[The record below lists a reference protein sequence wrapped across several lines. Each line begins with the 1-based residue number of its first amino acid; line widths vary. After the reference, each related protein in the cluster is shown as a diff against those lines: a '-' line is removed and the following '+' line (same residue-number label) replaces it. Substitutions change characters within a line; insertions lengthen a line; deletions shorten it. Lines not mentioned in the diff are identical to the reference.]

1 MSVPDQTAEGI
12 SLKQDAKHRRLNLFP
27 EAHIPPRSTLY
38 SLAPLGVGTPGIE
51 SLTSYVNRLAQ
62 VYHVGPRVLVA
73 QHILPHLSEAYY
85 VQTAPGS
92 LGGFGRTR
100 SMVINGAGPV
110 ALDWAEALS
119 QLTMRSDLRQL
130 TLHQWA
136 AGLPNWGLLHSAPKF
151 CPGCYHQWRELKRPL
166 YQPLLW
172 TLQAVRMCLHHH
184 CWLRERCPSCQKLQ
198 SALAAK
204 GSPGYCSQCGAWLG
218 EALRPDREATSEM
231 LEWQRWVG
239 DAAEELY
246 RSSLAFGS
254 LPWDALSGGIA
265 AVTAAVGG
273 TRAFGRLVNVPGVL
287 FSSWQ
292 TRLRTPSLPYVL
304 AVGYVLDL
312 SPLQLMTME
321 PEQLKEKLYA
331 HMVTRP
337 PPRFKHR
344 LPRSQGD
351 IASIQAF
358 LQAVLS
364 GKTGPLPLRHVA
376 RHLGVGE
383 KYLVGRFPQECA
395 TITARY
401 LLHRAERAKQRV
413 EQECEEVRQAV
424 SALREQGVTP
434 SLTHVAARLS
444 NPNILRRPEA
454 KATWRAL
461 RHEQELEL

>member
-12 SLKQDAKHRRLNLFP
+12 SLQQDATHRRLNLFP
-27 EAHIPPRSTLY
+27 EAQIPPRSTLY
-38 SLAPLGVGTPGIE
+38 SLVPLGVGTPGIE

-85 VQTAPGS
+85 VQAAPGS

-218 EALRPDREATSEM
+218 
-231 LEWQRWVG
+231 
-239 DAAEELY
+239 AA
-246 RSSLAFGS
+246 
-254 LPWDALSGGIA
+254 
-265 AVTAAVGG
+265 
-273 TRAFGRLVNVPGVL
+273 
-287 FSSWQ
+287 
-292 TRLRTPSLPYVL
+292 
-304 AVGYVLDL
+304 
-312 SPLQLMTME
+312 
-321 PEQLKEKLYA
+321 
-331 HMVTRP
+331 
-337 PPRFKHR
+337 
-344 LPRSQGD
+344 
-351 IASIQAF
+351 
-358 LQAVLS
+358 
-364 GKTGPLPLRHVA
+364 
-376 RHLGVGE
+376 
-383 KYLVGRFPQECA
+383 
-395 TITARY
+395 
-401 LLHRAERAKQRV
+401 
-413 EQECEEVRQAV
+413 
-424 SALREQGVTP
+424 
-434 SLTHVAARLS
+434 
-444 NPNILRRPEA
+444 
-454 KATWRAL
+454 
-461 RHEQELEL
+461 